1 MFLHHETD
9 PSWIHCCLLV
19 RSVYLWG
26 LIAACLTKIRVV
38 YGNGLISENRHQ
50 YINKY
55 LIFLSMFSVLMIT
68 ILVIANSLLFPHYI
82 LVYTLAICL
91 LGLSI
96 VAALVA
102 LVSLGVK
109 VLLVI
114 KRRLADS
121 ATKLLCFFL

>member
-1 MFLHHETD
+1 MKLTHPGYTVVYWYALCTYGV
-9 PSWIHCCLLV
+9 SLLLV
-19 RSVYLWG
+19 LQSW
-26 LIAACLTKIRVV
+26 IRVV